1 MSIKTIL
8 VQGGS
13 DPRAEAR
20 LDVALSLAGKFDAHT
35 VALYSVPAPIIPTGY
50 VDFIPAGV
58 IEQEMARVK
67 ERAAQAKAATLKF
80 AQKAGRNLEWRE
92 ADGPEISNLIEQGH
106 YSDLVIVDQK
116 DPMDEGLP
124 GTMVLSAHV
133 ALGVGRPVLCVPYVG
148 QYPTIG
154 QRVLIAWN
162 GTREATRAA
171 HDALPFLKKAEQVI
185 VFSVNPE
192 DSTYHY
198 PGADLATHLARHGVK
213 VEAKHTV
220 AKDIKVGDAL
230 LGAVSDFGV
239 DLMVMG
245 AYGHSRLRELAFG
258 GATRS
263 ILETMTVP
271 VILSH

>member
-13 DPRAEAR
+13 DARAETR
-20 LDVALSLAGKFDAHT
+20 INTALSLADKFDAHVT
-35 VALYSVPAPIIPTGY
+35 CLYVIPTPIIPTGY

-58 IEQEMARVK
+58 IEQEMARLK
-67 ERAAQAKAATLKF
+67 DRAAQAKVAAEKL
-80 AQKAGRNLEWRE
+80 ASKAGRNLEWRE
-92 ADGPEISNLIEQGH
+92 ADGPEISNLVEQGH
-106 YSDLVIVDQK
+106 YCDLVVVDQK

-124 GTMVLSAHV
+124 GTMVLAAHV
-133 ALGVGRPVLCVPYVG
+133 ALGAGRPVFCVPYVG
-148 QYPTIG
+148 NYPTIG
-154 QRVLIAWN
+154 KRVMIAWN

-185 VFSVNPE
+185 VFSVNP
-192 DSTYHY
+192 DSSSHH
-198 PGADLATHLARHGVK
+198 PGADMATHLARHGVK

-220 AKDIKVGDAL
+220 AKDIGVGDAL
-230 LGAVSDFGV
+230 LGAVSDFGI

-271 VILSH
+271 VVLSH

>member
-13 DPRAEAR
+13 DARAEAR
-20 LDVALSLAGKFDAHT
+20 LNVALTLAAKFDAHVT
-35 VALYSVPAPIIPTGY
+35 SLYVIPTPIIPTGY
-50 VDFIPAGV
+50 VDFISANV
-58 IEQEMARVK
+58 VEQEISRLK
-67 ERAAQAKAATLKF
+67 DRAAEAKAAALRL
-80 AQKAGRNLEWRE
+80 ASRAGRNIEWRE
-92 ADGPEISNLIEQGH
+92 ADGPEISNLIEQG
-106 YSDLVIVDQK
+106 YYCDLVVVDQK

-124 GTMVLSAHV
+124 GTMVLAAHL
-133 ALGVGRPVLCVPYVG
+133 ALGVGRPVFCVPYVG
-148 QYPTIG
+148 NYASIG
-154 QRVLIAWN
+154 KRVMVAWN
-162 GTREATRAA
+162 GSREATRAA
-171 HDALPFLKKAEQVI
+171 HDALPFLKQAEQVI
-185 VFSVNPE
+185 VFSVNP
-192 DSTYHY
+192 DRSTHH

-220 AKDIKVGDAL
+220 AKDIGIGDTL

-239 DLMVMG
+239 DLLVMG

-263 ILETMTVP
+263 ILESMTVP